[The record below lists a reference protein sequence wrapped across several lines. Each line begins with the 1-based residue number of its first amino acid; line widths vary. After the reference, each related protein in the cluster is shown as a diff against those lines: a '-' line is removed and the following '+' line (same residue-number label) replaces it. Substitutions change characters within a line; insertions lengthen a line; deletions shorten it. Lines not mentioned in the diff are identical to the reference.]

1 MRTRSA
7 VGKAEVAESTVAEVV
22 ADTGAVAEVEQQ
34 AVAVAVAAAAGA
46 VAAAS
51 EAIGTAGFGFLE
63 FD

>member
-7 VGKAEVAESTVAEVV
+7 VEKAEVAESTVAEVV

-34 AVAVAVAAAAGA
+34 AVAVAAAAAGA

-51 EAIGTAGFGFLE
+51 EAIGTADFGFPE

>member
-1 MRTRSA
+1 MRTRSV

-34 AVAVAVAAAAGA
+34 AVAVAAAAGA